1 MKRSRTLLGALL
13 LAGALAATLFAL
25 PTTAQANGCPLRLN
39 QGTDGTAANPI
50 RIDSVADLQVLTDN
64 GTCYR
69 SAYVFRQTADLDLT
83 GLTWTPIGSY
93 DDAFPGVYDD
103 AFNGTYD
110 GGGRTITGL
119 TVSVGNYAGLF
130 GATAN
135 ATLRRLTLTGAHVTA
150 TNAHAGVLAG
160 RLYTSTVED
169 VHVRTSTV
177 LAPSAVPNYGYA
189 GGLVGE
195 AYDSTLTT
203 ISTDVAVT
211 VAGINAGGVAAST
224 VGSTLTDTTAIGAV
238 AAGGGWAGGLIGL
251 ACQTNVTRTSA
262 AGAVNSG
269 SGAGGGLIGMAGDV
283 CLGVGSLSAAP
294 NPSMVITD
302 SQATGAVTGAGS
314 VGGFAG
320 ALYDTTVVR
329 SYATGAVS
337 STGSAAGGF
346 AGYLSD
352 ATIADAYARGAV
364 TAPPGSSAAGFA
376 ADVGGQVALTP
387 VYATGLVSGTDF
399 SGGLFQG
406 FAPTVCAAGQVHAT
420 CVDATNVTASFWDT
434 QTTRQTA
441 SLYGAGHTTAY
452 LQTVGSYTAAG
463 WPIVSGWSDSA
474 SSTWGICGAAN
485 GGYPYLLR
493 QYTTT
498 TEPCTVV
505 PGAPTDPLATPQ
517 NERLLITWKAPA
529 SDGGSA
535 LTTYTAT
542 AKPGGRSCTVAAPKL
557 QCLITGLDNGTPY
570 VVSITAANKRGAGA
584 VAKAARVAPAPPL
597 GVGRFRQSGS
607 TIITQI
613 AVNGPGTL
621 SQVGALDATRQSRR
635 DARGLRPLCR
645 ASKSPKQAGTV
656 TLRCTIAPSLLATGS
671 RRVRLT
677 TQFKIKGGG
686 TFTRRQTFVM
696 RGIAGSATPSNV
708 TG

>member
-1 MKRSRTLLGALL
+1 
-13 LAGALAATLFAL
+13 
-25 PTTAQANGCPLRLN
+25 
-39 QGTDGTAANPI
+39 
-50 RIDSVADLQVLTDN
+50 
-64 GTCYR
+64 
-69 SAYVFRQTADLDLT
+69 
-83 GLTWTPIGSY
+83 
-93 DDAFPGVYDD
+93 
-103 AFNGTYD
+103 
-110 GGGRTITGL
+110 
-119 TVSVGNYAGLF
+119 
-130 GATAN
+130 
-135 ATLRRLTLTGAHVTA
+135 
-150 TNAHAGVLAG
+150 
-160 RLYTSTVED
+160 
-169 VHVRTSTV
+169 
-177 LAPSAVPNYGYA
+177 
-189 GGLVGE
+189 
-195 AYDSTLTT
+195 
-203 ISTDVAVT
+203 
-211 VAGINAGGVAAST
+211 
-224 VGSTLTDTTAIGAV
+224 
-238 AAGGGWAGGLIGL
+238 
-251 ACQTNVTRTSA
+251 
-262 AGAVNSG
+262 
-269 SGAGGGLIGMAGDV
+269 
-283 CLGVGSLSAAP
+283 
-294 NPSMVITD
+294 
-302 SQATGAVTGAGS
+302 
-314 VGGFAG
+314 
-320 ALYDTTVVR
+320 
-329 SYATGAVS
+329 
-337 STGSAAGGF
+337 
-346 AGYLSD
+346 
-352 ATIADAYARGAV
+352 
-364 TAPPGSSAAGFA
+364 
-376 ADVGGQVALTP
+376 
-387 VYATGLVSGTDF
+387 VYATGLVSGTDVA
-399 SGGLFQG
+399 GGLVEG
-406 FAPTVCAAGQVHAT
+406 FIPAPAVCVAGQGEAS
-420 CVDATNVTASFWDT
+420 CVDASSVSASFWDT
-434 QTTRQTA
+434 QTTRQTG

-517 NERLLITWKAPA
+517 NDRLLITWKAPA

-584 VAKAARVAPAPPL
+584 AAKAARVAPAPPL
-597 GVGRFRQSGS
+597 GVGRIRQNGS

-613 AVNGPGTL
+613 AVNGPGAL
-621 SQVGALDATRQSRR
+621 SQVAALDVTRQSRR

>member
-1 MKRSRTLLGALL
+1 MNRSRTLLGTLL
-13 LAGALAATLFAL
+13 LAGALAATLLAL
-25 PTTAQANGCPLRLN
+25 PTMAQANGCPLRFS

-83 GLTWTPIGSY
+83 GMTWTPIGSY
-93 DDAFPGVYDD
+93 GN

-150 TNAHAGVLAG
+150 TNKHAGVLAG
-160 RLYTSTVED
+160 SLNTSTVED
-169 VHVRTSTV
+169 VHVRASTA
-177 LAPSAVPNYGYA
+177 LAPGVGVSGGNGHA

-195 AYDSTLTT
+195 AWDSTLTT
-203 ISTDVAVT
+203 IFTDVAVT
-211 VAGINAGGVAAST
+211 VAAENAGGVAGLA
-224 VGSTLTDTTAIGAV
+224 VGSTLTDATAIGAV
-238 AAGGGWAGGLIGL
+238 AAGYGNAGGLIGL
-251 ACQTNVTRTSA
+251 ACQTNVTRASA

-269 SGAGGGLIGMAGDV
+269 SAAGGGLIGVAGPCV
-283 CLGVGSLSAAP
+283 VMGSLSAAP
-294 NPSMVITD
+294 NPTMVITD
-302 SQATGAVTGAGS
+302 SQASGAVTGAGP

-320 ALYDTTVVR
+320 TLYDFTVVQ

-337 STGSAAGGF
+337 STGSSAGGF
-346 AGYLSD
+346 AGDLHR

-376 ADVGGQVALTP
+376 ADVIGQVALTR
-387 VYATGLVSGTDF
+387 VYATGLVSGTDVA
-399 SGGLFQG
+399 GGLVEG
-406 FAPTVCAAGQVHAT
+406 FVPAPTVCVAGQVGAT
-420 CVDATNVTASFWDT
+420 CVDATTVTASFWDT
-434 QTTRQTA
+434 QTTRQTG

-463 WPIVSGWSDSA
+463 WPIVSGWSESA

-498 TEPCTVV
+498 TEPCTVL

-584 VAKAARVAPAPPL
+584 AAKAARVAPVPPL

-613 AVNGPGTL
+613 AVNGPGVL

-645 ASKSPKQAGTV
+645 VSKSPKQAGTV

-686 TFTRRQTFVM
+686 TFTRRQTFVV

>member
-25 PTTAQANGCPLRLN
+25 PTTAQANGCPLRFS

-64 GTCYR
+64 DTCYR

-83 GLTWTPIGSY
+83 GMTWTPIGSY
-93 DDAFPGVYDD
+93 DDAFPGTYDD

-119 TVSVGNYAGLF
+119 AVSVGNYAGLF

-177 LAPSAVPNYGYA
+177 LAPSAVPYYGYA

-203 ISTDVAVT
+203 ISTDAAVT
-211 VAGINAGGVAAST
+211 VAGVNAGGVAGST

-251 ACQTNVTRTSA
+251 ACQTNVTRASA
-262 AGAVNSG
+262 AGPVNSG
-269 SGAGGGLIGMAGDV
+269 SAAGGGLIGIAGDV
-283 CLGVGSLSAAP
+283 CMGSLSAAP
-294 NPSMVITD
+294 NPTMVITD

-329 SYATGAVS
+329 SYATGAVT
-337 STGSAAGGF
+337 STGGHAGGF
-346 AGYLSD
+346 AGEL
-352 ATIADAYARGAV
+352 ANGTITDAYARGAV
-364 TAPPGSSAAGFA
+364 TAPPGGTAAGFVAGVTQA
-376 ADVGGQVALTP
+376 AITR

-406 FAPTVCAAGQVHAT
+406 FGPTVCVAGQVGAS
-420 CVDATNVTASFWDT
+420 CVDATSVTASFWDT
-434 QTTRQTA
+434 QTTRQTG

-452 LQTVGSYTAAG
+452 LQAVGSYTAAG

-498 TEPCTVV
+498 TEPCSVV

-584 VAKAARVAPAPPL
+584 AAKAARVAPAPPL

-613 AVNGPGTL
+613 AVNGPGVL

-656 TLRCTIAPSLLATGS
+656 TLRCTINPKQLKVGTN
-671 RRVRLT
+671 RIRLT
-677 TQFKIKGGG
+677 TQFKAKGGG
-686 TFTRRQTFVM
+686 TFTRRQTFVV
-696 RGIAGSATPSNV
+696 RGNASSATPSNV

>member
-13 LAGALAATLFAL
+13 LAGALAATLLAL
-25 PTTAQANGCPLRLN
+25 PTTAQANGCPLRLS

-50 RIDSVADLQVLTDN
+50 RIDSVADLQVLTNND
-64 GTCYR
+64 TCYR

-160 RLYTSTVED
+160 RLDTSTVED
-169 VHVRTSTV
+169 VHVRASTV
-177 LAPSAVPNYGYA
+177 LAPSVVPYYGYA

-195 AYDSTLTT
+195 AYGSTLTT

-238 AAGGGWAGGLIGL
+238 TAGGGWAGGLIGL
-251 ACQTNVTRTSA
+251 ACQTNVTRASA

-269 SGAGGGLIGMAGDV
+269 SAAGGGLIGTAGDV
-283 CLGVGSLSAAP
+283 CTGSLSAAP
-294 NPSMVITD
+294 TPTMVITD
-302 SQATGAVTGAGS
+302 SQATGAVTGAGP

-320 ALYDTTVVR
+320 SFYDITVAR
-329 SYATGAVS
+329 SYATGAVT
-337 STGSAAGGF
+337 STGGHAGGF
-346 AGYLSD
+346 AGQL
-352 ATIADAYARGAV
+352 ANGTITDAYARGAV
-364 TAPPGSSAAGFA
+364 TAPPGGSAAGFVA
-376 ADVGGQVALTP
+376 GVTQVAITR

-434 QTTRQTA
+434 QTTRQTG

-452 LQTVGSYTAAG
+452 LQAVGSYTAAG

-498 TEPCTVV
+498 TEPCTVL

-517 NERLLITWKAPA
+517 NDRLLITWKAPA

-584 VAKAARVAPAPPL
+584 AAKAARVAPAPPL
-597 GVGRFRQSGS
+597 GVGRIRQSGS

-613 AVNGPGTL
+613 AVNGPGVL
-621 SQVGALDATRQSRR
+621 SQVAALDATRQSRR

>member
-1 MKRSRTLLGALL
+1 M
-13 LAGALAATLFAL
+13 
-25 PTTAQANGCPLRLN
+25 
-39 QGTDGTAANPI
+39 
-50 RIDSVADLQVLTDN
+50 
-64 GTCYR
+64 
-69 SAYVFRQTADLDLT
+69 
-83 GLTWTPIGSY
+83 TWTPIGSSSN
-93 DDAFPGVYDD
+93 
-103 AFNGTYD
+103 AFNGTFD

-119 TVSVGNYAGLF
+119 TTSTTSFAGLF
-130 GATAN
+130 GATDS
-135 ATLRRLTLTGAHVTA
+135 ATIRRLTLVGAHVTA
-150 TNAHAGVLAG
+150 TNDAAGVLAG
-160 RLYTSTVED
+160 RLGGSTVED
-169 VHVRTSTV
+169 VHVRASTV
-177 LAPSAVPNYGYA
+177 LVPGTVAGDGYA

-195 AYDSTLTT
+195 VYGSTLTT
-203 ISTDVAVT
+203 ISVDAAVT
-211 VAGINAGGVAAST
+211 VAGVNAGGVAGYT
-224 VGSTLTDTTAIGAV
+224 EGSTFTDTTTTGAV
-238 AAGGGWAGGLIGL
+238 AADGGNAGGLIGL
-251 ACQTNVTRTSA
+251 ACQTNVTRASA
-262 AGAVNSG
+262 AGPVNSG
-269 SGAGGGLIGMAGDV
+269 SAAGGGLIGTAGDV
-283 CLGVGSLSAAP
+283 CVGVGSLSAAP
-294 NPSMVITD
+294 NPTMVITD

-320 ALYDTTVVR
+320 ALDDITVAR

-337 STGSAAGGF
+337 STGSSAGGF

-376 ADVGGQVALTP
+376 ADVGGQVALTR
-387 VYATGLVSGTDF
+387 VYATGLVSGTDVA
-399 SGGLFQG
+399 GGLVEG
-406 FAPTVCAAGQVHAT
+406 FIPAPAVCVAGQVEAS
-420 CVDATNVTASFWDT
+420 CVDATSVTASFWDT

-441 SLYGAGHTTAY
+441 SLYGTGQTTAY
-452 LQTVGSYTAAG
+452 LQAVGSYTAAG

-584 VAKAARVAPAPPL
+584 AAKAARVAPAPPL

-621 SQVGALDATRQSRR
+621 SQLGALDATRQSRR

>member
-1 MKRSRTLLGALL
+1 MNRSRTLLGALL
-13 LAGALAATLFAL
+13 LAGALAATLLAL
-25 PTTAQANGCPLRLN
+25 PTTVQANGCPLRLS

-64 GTCYR
+64 DTCYR
-69 SAYVFRQTADLDLT
+69 SAYVFQQTADLDLT
-83 GLTWTPIGSY
+83 GLTWTPIGTISN
-93 DDAFPGVYDD
+93 

-160 RLYTSTVED
+160 RLDTSTVED
-169 VHVRTSTV
+169 VHVRASTV
-177 LAPSAVPNYGYA
+177 LAPSVVPYYGYA

-195 AYDSTLTT
+195 AYGSTLTT

-238 AAGGGWAGGLIGL
+238 VAGGGWAGGLIGL
-251 ACQTNVTRTSA
+251 ACQTNVTRASA

-269 SGAGGGLIGMAGDV
+269 SGAGGGLIGVAGDV
-283 CLGVGSLSAAP
+283 CVGSLSAAP
-294 NPSMVITD
+294 NPTMVITD
-302 SQATGAVTGAGS
+302 SQATGAVTGVGP

-320 ALYDTTVVR
+320 SFYDITVAR
-329 SYATGAVS
+329 SYATGAVT
-337 STGSAAGGF
+337 STGGHAGGF
-346 AGYLSD
+346 AGQL
-352 ATIADAYARGAV
+352 ANGTITDAYARGAV
-364 TAPPGSSAAGFA
+364 TAPPGGSAAGFVA
-376 ADVGGQVALTP
+376 GVTQVAITR

-406 FAPTVCAAGQVHAT
+406 YAPTVCVAGQVGAS
-420 CVDATNVTASFWDT
+420 CVDATSVTASFWDT
-434 QTTRQTA
+434 QTTRQTG
-441 SLYGAGHTTAY
+441 SLYGTGQTTAY

-463 WPIVSGWSDSA
+463 WPIVSGWSDNA

-505 PGAPTDPLATPQ
+505 PGAPTHPLATPQ
-517 NERLLITWKAPA
+517 NDRLLITWKAPA

-584 VAKAARVAPAPPL
+584 AAKAARVAPAPPL
-597 GVGRFRQSGS
+597 GVGRFRLDGS

-635 DARGLRPLCR
+635 DVRGLRPLCR

-656 TLRCTIAPSLLATGS
+656 TLRCTIDTSRLAAGP

-677 TQFKIKGGG
+677 MQFKAKGGG
-686 TFTRRQTFVM
+686 IFTRRQTFVV
-696 RGIAGSATPSNV
+696 RGTGTGTSSAPSNV

>member
-25 PTTAQANGCPLRLN
+25 PTTAQANGCPLRFS

-64 GTCYR
+64 DTCYR

-83 GLTWTPIGSY
+83 GMTWTPIGSY
-93 DDAFPGVYDD
+93 DDAFPGTYDD

-119 TVSVGNYAGLF
+119 AVSVGNYAGLF

-177 LAPSAVPNYGYA
+177 LAPSAVPYYGYA

-203 ISTDVAVT
+203 ISTDAAVT
-211 VAGINAGGVAAST
+211 VAGVNAGGLAGST

-251 ACQTNVTRTSA
+251 ACQTNVTRASA
-262 AGAVNSG
+262 AGPVNSG
-269 SGAGGGLIGMAGDV
+269 SAAGGGLIGIAGDV
-283 CLGVGSLSAAP
+283 CMGSLSAAP
-294 NPSMVITD
+294 NPTMVITD

-314 VGGFAG
+314 VGVGGFAG

-329 SYATGAVS
+329 SYATGAVT
-337 STGSAAGGF
+337 STGGHAGGF
-346 AGYLSD
+346 AGQL
-352 ATIADAYARGAV
+352 ANGTITDAYARGAV
-364 TAPPGSSAAGFA
+364 TAPPGGTAAGFVAGVTQA
-376 ADVGGQVALTP
+376 AITR

-406 FAPTVCAAGQVHAT
+406 FAPTVCVAGQVGAS
-420 CVDATNVTASFWDT
+420 CVDATSVTASFWDT
-434 QTTRQTA
+434 QTTRQTG

-452 LQTVGSYTAAG
+452 LQAVGSYTAAG

-498 TEPCTVV
+498 TEPCSVV

-584 VAKAARVAPAPPL
+584 AAKAARVAPAPPL

-613 AVNGPGTL
+613 AVNGPGVL

-656 TLRCTIAPSLLATGS
+656 TLRCTINPKQLKVGTN
-671 RRVRLT
+671 RIRLT
-677 TQFKIKGGG
+677 TQFKAKGGG
-686 TFTRRQTFVM
+686 TFTRRQTFVV
-696 RGIAGSATPSNV
+696 RGNASSATPSNV

>member
-25 PTTAQANGCPLRLN
+25 PTTAQANGCPLRFS

-64 GTCYR
+64 DTCYR
-69 SAYVFRQTADLDLT
+69 SAYVFQQTADLDLT
-83 GLTWTPIGSY
+83 GMTWTPIGSY
-93 DDAFPGVYDD
+93 GN

-110 GGGRTITGL
+110 GGGRTITRL
-119 TVSVGNYAGLF
+119 TASVGNYAGLF

-160 RLYTSTVED
+160 RLDTSTVED
-169 VHVRTSTV
+169 VHVRASTV
-177 LAPSAVPNYGYA
+177 LAPSAVPYYGYA

-195 AYDSTLTT
+195 AYGSTLTT

-211 VAGINAGGVAAST
+211 VAGVNAGGVAGST

-251 ACQTNVTRTSA
+251 ACQTNVTRASA

-269 SGAGGGLIGMAGDV
+269 SAAGGGLIGIAGDV
-283 CLGVGSLSAAP
+283 CVGSLSAAP
-294 NPSMVITD
+294 NPTMVITD
-302 SQATGAVTGAGS
+302 SQATGAVTGAGP

-320 ALYDTTVVR
+320 SFYDITVAR
-329 SYATGAVS
+329 SYATGAVT
-337 STGSAAGGF
+337 STGGHAGGF
-346 AGYLSD
+346 AGELVNG
-352 ATIADAYARGAV
+352 TITDAYARGAV
-364 TAPPGSSAAGFA
+364 TAPPGGTAAGFVA
-376 ADVGGQVALTP
+376 GVTQVAITR
-387 VYATGLVSGTDF
+387 VYATGLVSGTNF

-406 FAPTVCAAGQVHAT
+406 FAPTVCTAGHVHAT
-420 CVDATNVTASFWDT
+420 CVDAMSVTASFWDT
-434 QTTRQTA
+434 QTTRQIG

-452 LQTVGSYTAAG
+452 LQAVGSYTAAG
-463 WPIVSGWSDSA
+463 WPIVSGWSESA

-493 QYTTT
+493 QYTTK

-517 NERLLITWKAPA
+517 NDRLLITWKAPA

-570 VVSITAANKRGAGA
+570 VVSITAANKRGTGA
-584 VAKAARVAPAPPL
+584 AAKAARVAPAPPL
-597 GVGRFRQSGS
+597 GVGRITQDGS

-621 SQVGALDATRQSRR
+621 SQVGALDATSQSRR
-635 DARGLRPLCR
+635 DVRGLRALCR
-645 ASKSPKQAGTV
+645 TSKSPKQAGTV
-656 TLRCTIAPSLLATGS
+656 TLRCAIAPSFLTAGP

-677 TQFKIKGGG
+677 MQFKAKGGG
-686 TFTRRQTFVM
+686 IFTRRQTFVV
-696 RGIAGSATPSNV
+696 RGIASSAKPSSV

>member
-25 PTTAQANGCPLRLN
+25 PTTAQANGCPLRFS

-64 GTCYR
+64 DTCYR

-83 GLTWTPIGSY
+83 GMTWTPIGSY
-93 DDAFPGVYDD
+93 DDAFPGTYDD

-119 TVSVGNYAGLF
+119 AVSVGNYAGLF

-177 LAPSAVPNYGYA
+177 LAPSAVPYYGYA

-203 ISTDVAVT
+203 ISTDAAVT
-211 VAGINAGGVAAST
+211 VAGVNAGGVAGST

-251 ACQTNVTRTSA
+251 ACQTNVTRASA
-262 AGAVNSG
+262 AGPVNSG
-269 SGAGGGLIGMAGDV
+269 SAAGGGLIGIAGDL
-283 CLGVGSLSAAP
+283 CMGSLSAAP
-294 NPSMVITD
+294 NPTMVITD

-329 SYATGAVS
+329 SYATGAVT
-337 STGSAAGGF
+337 STGGHAGGF
-346 AGYLSD
+346 AGEL
-352 ATIADAYARGAV
+352 ANGTITDAYARGAV
-364 TAPPGSSAAGFA
+364 TAPPGGTAAGFVAGVTQA
-376 ADVGGQVALTP
+376 AITR

-406 FAPTVCAAGQVHAT
+406 FAPTVCVAGQVGAS
-420 CVDATNVTASFWDT
+420 CVDATSVTASFWDT
-434 QTTRQTA
+434 QTTRQTG

-452 LQTVGSYTAAG
+452 LQAVGSYTAAG

-498 TEPCTVV
+498 TEPCSVV

-584 VAKAARVAPAPPL
+584 AAKAARVAPAPPL

-613 AVNGPGTL
+613 AVNGPGVL

-656 TLRCTIAPSLLATGS
+656 TLRCTINPKQLKVGTN
-671 RRVRLT
+671 RIRLT
-677 TQFKIKGGG
+677 TQFKAKGGG
-686 TFTRRQTFVM
+686 TFTRRQTFVV
-696 RGIAGSATPSNV
+696 RGNASSATPSNV

>member
-1 MKRSRTLLGALL
+1 
-13 LAGALAATLFAL
+13 
-25 PTTAQANGCPLRLN
+25 
-39 QGTDGTAANPI
+39 
-50 RIDSVADLQVLTDN
+50 
-64 GTCYR
+64 
-69 SAYVFRQTADLDLT
+69 
-83 GLTWTPIGSY
+83 
-93 DDAFPGVYDD
+93 
-103 AFNGTYD
+103 
-110 GGGRTITGL
+110 
-119 TVSVGNYAGLF
+119 
-130 GATAN
+130 
-135 ATLRRLTLTGAHVTA
+135 
-150 TNAHAGVLAG
+150 
-160 RLYTSTVED
+160 
-169 VHVRTSTV
+169 
-177 LAPSAVPNYGYA
+177 
-189 GGLVGE
+189 
-195 AYDSTLTT
+195 
-203 ISTDVAVT
+203 
-211 VAGINAGGVAAST
+211 

-251 ACQTNVTRTSA
+251 ACQTNVTRASA
-262 AGAVNSG
+262 AGPVNSG
-269 SGAGGGLIGMAGDV
+269 SAAGGGLIGIAGDL
-283 CLGVGSLSAAP
+283 CMGSLSAAP
-294 NPSMVITD
+294 NPTMVITD

-329 SYATGAVS
+329 SYATGAVT
-337 STGSAAGGF
+337 STGGHAGGF
-346 AGYLSD
+346 AGQL
-352 ATIADAYARGAV
+352 ANGTITDAYARGAV
-364 TAPPGSSAAGFA
+364 TAPPGGTAAGFVAGVTQA
-376 ADVGGQVALTP
+376 AITR

-406 FAPTVCAAGQVHAT
+406 FAPTVCVAGQVGAS
-420 CVDATNVTASFWDT
+420 CVDATSVTASFWDT
-434 QTTRQTA
+434 QTTRQTG

-452 LQTVGSYTAAG
+452 LQAVGSYTAAG

-498 TEPCTVV
+498 TEPCSVV

-584 VAKAARVAPAPPL
+584 AAKAARVAPAPPL

-613 AVNGPGTL
+613 AVNGPGVL

-656 TLRCTIAPSLLATGS
+656 TLRCTINPKQLKVGTN
-671 RRVRLT
+671 RIRLT
-677 TQFKIKGGG
+677 TQFKAKGGG
-686 TFTRRQTFVM
+686 TFTRRQTFVV
-696 RGIAGSATPSNV
+696 RGNASSATPSNV

>member
-1 MKRSRTLLGALL
+1 
-13 LAGALAATLFAL
+13 
-25 PTTAQANGCPLRLN
+25 
-39 QGTDGTAANPI
+39 
-50 RIDSVADLQVLTDN
+50 V
-64 GTCYR
+64 
-69 SAYVFRQTADLDLT
+69 
-83 GLTWTPIGSY
+83 
-93 DDAFPGVYDD
+93 
-103 AFNGTYD
+103 
-110 GGGRTITGL
+110 
-119 TVSVGNYAGLF
+119 
-130 GATAN
+130 
-135 ATLRRLTLTGAHVTA
+135 
-150 TNAHAGVLAG
+150 
-160 RLYTSTVED
+160 
-169 VHVRTSTV
+169 
-177 LAPSAVPNYGYA
+177 
-189 GGLVGE
+189 
-195 AYDSTLTT
+195 
-203 ISTDVAVT
+203 
-211 VAGINAGGVAAST
+211 NAGGVAGST

-251 ACQTNVTRTSA
+251 ACQTNVTRASA
-262 AGAVNSG
+262 AGPVNSG
-269 SGAGGGLIGMAGDV
+269 SAAGGGLIGIAGDV
-283 CLGVGSLSAAP
+283 CMGSLSAAP
-294 NPSMVITD
+294 NPTMVITD

-314 VGGFAG
+314 VGVGGFAG

-329 SYATGAVS
+329 SYATGAVT
-337 STGSAAGGF
+337 STGGHAGGF
-346 AGYLSD
+346 AGQL
-352 ATIADAYARGAV
+352 ANGTITDAYARGAV
-364 TAPPGSSAAGFA
+364 TAPPGGTAAGFVAGVTQA
-376 ADVGGQVALTP
+376 AITR

-406 FAPTVCAAGQVHAT
+406 FAPTVCVAGQVGAS
-420 CVDATNVTASFWDT
+420 CVDATSVTASFWDT
-434 QTTRQTA
+434 QTTRQTG

-452 LQTVGSYTAAG
+452 LQAVGSYTAAG

-498 TEPCTVV
+498 TEPCSVV

-584 VAKAARVAPAPPL
+584 AAKAARVAPAPPL

-613 AVNGPGTL
+613 AVNGPGVL

-656 TLRCTIAPSLLATGS
+656 TLRCTINPKQLKVGTN
-671 RRVRLT
+671 RIRLT
-677 TQFKIKGGG
+677 TQFKAKGGG
-686 TFTRRQTFVM
+686 TFTRRQTFVV
-696 RGIAGSATPSNV
+696 RGNASSATPSNV